1 MGVSGGKAKKKKVQE
16 LASTGE
22 GRVRTC
28 SLGLAILL
36 RPYNK
41 LINAQCIYCLQQL
54 DKEVTASDEHVLQA
68 CPPEKLFKLM
78 FLNPG
83 NRGPFSQ

>member
-1 MGVSGGKAKKKKVQE
+1 M
-16 LASTGE
+16 
-22 GRVRTC
+22 
-28 SLGLAILL
+28 
-36 RPYNK
+36 
-41 LINAQCIYCLQQL
+41 NAQCIYCLQQL